1 MGDDPQALAS
11 EQTSSTPGDQAL
23 SPSATPGEQH
33 APSPGAEQSPQD
45 KPQGETKESLLEAVQ
60 RAVPELRRTKEG
72 ADEGEQGASPAQVA
86 DKDRAALDD
95 DPELPDEVTADEQ
108 AKYGKTAKRRIN
120 KLTKQREKLQG
131 ELQRLQPS
139 AQAADQVTKY
149 LRDADISRDDFLM
162 TLELAAA
169 MRRGDFR
176 TFYEGVRPYM
186 KLAEEYLGV
195 SLPQDLQQQVQQ
207 GQMTTQAAAMYSKE
221 RMDRAMAQTNAARQ
235 QQALQQHQIASQ
247 QNLTQQQSQHLAT
260 QIETTVNAWET
271 RIKASDP
278 DYAAKQPAVN
288 DTMWAVVREQGPP
301 QSADHA
307 VKIANEAYRRVNQRY
322 QAWAP
327 QRRPTSRV
335 PSSTGRTAGVTPEP
349 KSLHDAVRQARE
361 SARL

>member
-11 EQTSSTPGDQAL
+11 ETATPIPGDVAP
-23 SPSATPGEQH
+23 SPGASSGEATS
-33 APSPGAEQSPQD
+33 SPGAEQSSP
-45 KPQGETKESLLEAVQ
+45 KGETKESLLEAVQ
-60 RAVPELRRTKEG
+60 RAVPELRKTKEG

-86 DKDRAALDD
+86 GKDRAASDD
-95 DPELPDEVTADEQ
+95 DPELPEEVTADEQ

-120 KLTKQREKLQG
+120 KLTRQREKLQG
-131 ELQRLQPS
+131 ELQRMQPS

-169 MRRGDFR
+169 MRRGDFK

-207 GQMTTQAAAMYSKE
+207 GHMTTQAAAMYSKE

-235 QQALQQHQIASQ
+235 QQALQQHQVASQ
-247 QNLTQQQSQHLAT
+247 QNASQQQQQYLASQVK
-260 QIETTVNAWET
+260 TTVDAWEK
-271 RIKASDP
+271 RIAASDP

-307 VKIANEAYRRVNQRY
+307 IKIAEEAYRRVNQRY

-349 KSLHDAVRQARE
+349 KNLLDVVKQARE